1 MGLNP
6 CTWKTFNICC
16 EIVLFFEHTENK
28 ARDGPF
34 FLEKYL
40 VSKWPKLYLF
50 LIKTSHL
57 TVFVRRGFPFVI
69 SLRNLAANLFPS
81 LWMSTLASEQH
92 ELVLRWTIVW
102 VPKGSISSA
111 RRVVNVPWLPSKV
124 QRVSEK
130 GGGESLAAAEN
141 AFSKEPK
148 GRRRNGHCKTK
159 TRTAWWQ
166 NKLKHFF

>member
-16 EIVLFFEHTENK
+16 EIVLFFEQTENK

-130 GGGESLAAAEN
+130 GGGKVWPPPKMLFRKN
-141 AFSKEPK
+141 QKEEEEMV
-148 GRRRNGHCKTK
+148 
-159 TRTAWWQ
+159 TAKQ
-166 NKLKHFF
+166 KQEQHDDKIN

>member
-16 EIVLFFEHTENK
+16 EIVLFFEQTENK
-28 ARDGPF
+28 ARDGPL

-111 RRVVNVPWLPSKV
+111 RRVVNVPWLSSKV

-130 GGGESLAAAEN
+130 GGK
-141 AFSKEPK
+141 F
-148 GRRRNGHCKTK
+148 GRRRKCFFERTK
-159 TRTAWWQ
+159 KKKKKWSLQ
-166 NKLKHFF
+166 NKNKNSMMTK